1 MLQKLEILS
10 ILCAS
15 FCFLTIESA
24 DASTHY
30 DALGIPEDASQADVR
45 TAYHRQSILCH
56 PDKNP
61 NDPEAQSK
69 FIRLGE
75 AYGIL
80 RDPDRRAAY
89 DVLLKHNRRSKG
101 EGSSSSSSKDENSFE
116 FNGVRFSME
125 ELAVLL
131 RSWETE
137 RPDLVAAMRRFE
149 EFLESMGSETVLN
162 EALNKALPDVPGD
175 KFWVRQVKRFTRCAA
190 KCSTSHDLSM
200 ISRHSGLLLLPPN
213 PLQWPGHGSSTS
225 RHGGREGDG
234 GGGEWGGRR
243 RRRRAP

>member
-24 DASTHY
+24 ESSTHY
-30 DALGIPEDASQADVR
+30 DALGISEDASQADIR
-45 TAYHRQSILCH
+45 TAYHRQSMLCH

-61 NDPEAQSK
+61 NDPEAHSK

-89 DVLLKHNRRSKG
+89 DVLIKHNRRSKG
-101 EGSSSSSSKDENSFE
+101 QGMGGSSSSSSKDENSFE

-137 RPDLVAAMRRFE
+137 RPDLDAAMRRFE
-149 EFLESMGSETVLN
+149 EFLESMGSES
-162 EALNKALPDVPGD
+162 ALNAALEKALPDVPGD
-175 KFWVRQVKRFTRCAA
+175 KFWVRQVKRLARCAA
-190 KCSTSHDLSM
+190 ECPA
-200 ISRHSGLLLLPPN
+200 GLARLRFLAFLPPRPN
-213 PLQWPGHGSSTS
+213 P
-225 RHGGREGDG
+225 
-234 GGGEWGGRR
+234 
-243 RRRRAP
+243 